1 MVQIWLFGIAYA
13 QTAGPSDEDF
23 NLLTILSIIF
33 GLFFIGA
40 SFFFQRRLDAK
51 LKEKLNNT
59 YKIDEKKLKQ
69 PVETFNVESYV
80 SEEPKS
86 Q

>member
-1 MVQIWLFGIAYA
+1 MLQTFLLGIAYA
-13 QTAGPSDEDF
+13 QTTGPKDEDITLF
-23 NLLTILSIIF
+23 TVLSVVF
-33 GLFFIGA
+33 GLFFIV
-40 SFFFQRRLDAK
+40 SSYYYQRKLDAK

-69 PVETFNVESYV
+69 PVETFNVDSYV
-80 SEEPKS
+80 SEQTKP

>member
-1 MVQIWLFGIAYA
+1 MLLTLIIGVAYA
-13 QTAGPSDEDF
+13 QSTGPKDEDF
-23 NLLTILSIIF
+23 NLLTVLSILF
-33 GLFFIGA
+33 GIFFIGA
-40 SFFFQRRLDAK
+40 SYYFQRKLDAS

-69 PVETFNVESYV
+69 PVETFNVDSYV